1 VASDPVG
8 RATSPVALRQTPL
21 HSQFFLWWVSVANGK
36 YCKTECLMK
45 SIEYQMADLTMGHE
59 AIPQVKQPEYPM
71 KSIEYNGR
79 FSPPAGP
86 AGIRWLP
93 RRSEPAGTRWPIG
106 TRWNPLADLVPEGL
120 RHTSHYGIFMED
132 WNAYRRRQ
140 RAVATAKRQAE
151 TGFKRGPCP
160 THAAMQG
167 KKKGSGS
174 RTTPEQQAAR
184 RARQGEEM
192 RKRWADP
199 EWRAKTTAAME
210 EAWQK
215 PSRRPNE
222 ALGAPAGFGS
232 LRN

>member
-1 VASDPVG
+1 
-8 RATSPVALRQTPL
+8 
-21 HSQFFLWWVSVANGK
+21 
-36 YCKTECLMK
+36 
-45 SIEYQMADLTMGHE
+45 
-59 AIPQVKQPEYPM
+59 
-71 KSIEYNGR
+71 
-79 FSPPAGP
+79 
-86 AGIRWLP
+86 
-93 RRSEPAGTRWPIG
+93 
-106 TRWNPLADLVPEGL
+106 
-120 RHTSHYGIFMED
+120 MED

-160 THAAMQG
+160 THSARMKALWADPEWRARQVAAMQG
-167 KKKGSGS
+167 KKKGSRS

-184 RARQGEEM
+184 RAQLGEAM

>member
-1 VASDPVG
+1 
-8 RATSPVALRQTPL
+8 
-21 HSQFFLWWVSVANGK
+21 
-36 YCKTECLMK
+36 
-45 SIEYQMADLTMGHE
+45 
-59 AIPQVKQPEYPM
+59 
-71 KSIEYNGR
+71 
-79 FSPPAGP
+79 
-86 AGIRWLP
+86 
-93 RRSEPAGTRWPIG
+93 
-106 TRWNPLADLVPEGL
+106 
-120 RHTSHYGIFMED
+120 MED

-160 THAAMQG
+160 THAARMKALWADSEWRARQVAAMQG
-167 KKKGSGS
+167 KKKGSRS

>member
-1 VASDPVG
+1 
-8 RATSPVALRQTPL
+8 
-21 HSQFFLWWVSVANGK
+21 
-36 YCKTECLMK
+36 
-45 SIEYQMADLTMGHE
+45 
-59 AIPQVKQPEYPM
+59 
-71 KSIEYNGR
+71 
-79 FSPPAGP
+79 
-86 AGIRWLP
+86 
-93 RRSEPAGTRWPIG
+93 
-106 TRWNPLADLVPEGL
+106 
-120 RHTSHYGIFMED
+120 MED

-160 THAAMQG
+160 THAARMKALWADSEWRARCTSAMQG
-167 KKKGSGS
+167 KKKGSRP

-184 RARQGEEM
+184 RAQLGEAM